1 MSELDYVYHEINR
14 YVLLLRSE
22 RDIETKQNYLDKIM
36 QLNDEHKRLYEAK

>member
-22 RDIETKQNYLDKIM
+22 HDAEKRQNYLDRIM
-36 QLNDEHKRLYEAK
+36 QLNDEHKRLYENK